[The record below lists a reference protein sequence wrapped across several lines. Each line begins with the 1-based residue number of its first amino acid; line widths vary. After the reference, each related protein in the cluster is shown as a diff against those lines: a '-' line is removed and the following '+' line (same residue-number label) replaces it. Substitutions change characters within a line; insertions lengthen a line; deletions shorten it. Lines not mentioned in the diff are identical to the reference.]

1 MLPYDRHVLIVSGR
15 ASFEIMQKALAGRLP
30 IIAAVSAPSSLAVE
44 FAKAS
49 RQTLAGFVRGD
60 RMNVYAEAKR
70 IVWRPVQQRIA
81 KRRALKHHSP

>member
-1 MLPYDRHVLIVSGR
+1 
-15 ASFEIMQKALAGRLP
+15 MQKALAGRLP
-30 IIAAVSAPSSLAVE
+30 IIAAVSAPSSVAVE

-70 IVWRPVQQRIA
+70 IISRPVKQRFG
-81 KRRALKHHSP
+81 KRHALKHRSP